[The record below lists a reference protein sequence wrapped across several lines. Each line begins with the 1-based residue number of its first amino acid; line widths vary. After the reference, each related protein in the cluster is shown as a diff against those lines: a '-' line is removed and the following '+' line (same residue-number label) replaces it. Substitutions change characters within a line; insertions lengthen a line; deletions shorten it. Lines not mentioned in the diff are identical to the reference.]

1 MGRASR
7 ARTAEDDHTHRAADS
22 AACVCSQWAEL
33 HCHTPFSFRAAGSSI
48 EALVERAKAQG
59 MPALAITDTMTLA
72 GVVRFHRA
80 CRAAGI
86 QPITGCEL
94 VARHPDGEI
103 GTLVALAKNHAGYA
117 NLCQLL
123 TTANLAAAPA
133 DPHALPSIPLAD
145 LAAHREG
152 LALLIGGCDGAVQ
165 RLAVEGRMLAARALL
180 EQYVAA
186 LGPDDLYV
194 EVQQQLLP
202 ESGLL
207 LARLAHLAREVGLP
221 CLASNGA
228 RYAVAADC
236 AVYDLMTCIRLGVAL
251 DEPHRE
257 RPRNT
262 QQYLKGAEEL
272 ALLFADAAP
281 DAMTQVARVAA
292 SCSVELLA
300 SACVPPEMALPE
312 GETPARYLRRLC
324 EEALPAHYRQDASRR
339 NAEAQL
345 AKELLVIGRLGLEE
359 FFLVVWDIIREARAR
374 GIRCAGRGSAANSL
388 VAYLL
393 GITAV
398 DPLAHHL
405 LFERFLNV
413 ERQGMPDIDV
423 DVQSSRRE
431 ELIGYVEARYSEQH
445 AAMVANVVSYRL
457 RLAVRDTAKALGFPL
472 PLVGQ
477 LTKRLPPFGRC
488 RDIGRYEDA
497 LRRALRTFPEGRRYE
512 ARLRVLL
519 DVVPRLESFPR
530 HLSLHN
536 GGMLLTRAPLT
547 DCMAVRRSANGV
559 RAVELDKDDVEALGF
574 IKFDLL
580 GLRTFDAMER
590 CLDLVKATEGARPAV
605 DDLPLEQPD
614 ELDEPTMVLV
624 RRGQTLAVFQIE
636 SPAQWNLLARTQ
648 PRTFDDLV
656 IQTALC
662 RPGPIQAGMVHP
674 YIARRAGAAPVRY
687 AHPSLEPILRDTLG
701 IVLYQEQVLEIAH
714 TVAGL
719 SYGEADGFRKAM
731 SHYRTSS
738 EMEGMRARFVDGA
751 IGQGIPQAVATR
763 IFDEIACFVG
773 YGFCRSHA
781 AAFARTIYQT
791 AWLKAHYPA
800 HYLAAFLA
808 SQPAGFFPAATVV
821 EEAKLLG
828 IPVLPA
834 DIQRSNAAFDVER
847 MGDAGD
853 TGDAG
858 RQGAY
863 AIRIGLLQVKGVGE
877 ALAEAIVA
885 ERAEGGLYRSLASF
899 CARVG
904 RRMAHAPLRR
914 EAVEA
919 LVAAGACD
927 GFGIPRRRLAW
938 LLGERWASW
947 SAGLAA
953 SARQLRRRRKSR
965 EQVAPM
971 ASQAR
976 LPWAWADEQPEE
988 APKLPPL
995 TLEQETQLDLATQN
1009 LSARPHLLTFQRRV
1023 LRAAGFLNVAQLQQ
1037 VKAGRRACLAG
1048 LVISAQRPPTAKGMG
1063 FIVLEDET
1071 GRVQVALPPKIAETL
1086 RPALAESRILAVGG
1100 KVERAA
1106 GHVTLLASRIEPYSG
1121 KRAERVADGR
1131 GEGQDGLPAT
1141 HRGAERGSARA
1152 VGV

>member
-1 MGRASR
+1 MEAGGYG
-7 ARTAEDDHTHRAADS
+7 DW
-22 AACVCSQWAEL
+22 CEL

-48 EALVERAKAQG
+48 EALVARAKALG
-59 MPALAITDTMTLA
+59 MPALTITDTMTLA

-80 CRAAGI
+80 CWAAGI
-86 QPITGCEL
+86 RPITGCEL
-94 VARHPDGEI
+94 VIRHLDGAL
-103 GTLVALAKNHAGYA
+103 GTLVALAKNRTGYA

-123 TTANLAAAPA
+123 TAANLAVYPPDSQVA
-133 DPHALPSIPLAD
+133 PSIALAD

-152 LALLIGGCDGAVQ
+152 LVVLVGGCDGVAQ
-165 RLAVEGRMLAARALL
+165 RLVAVGETLAARALL
-180 EQYVAA
+180 ERYLAA

-194 EVQQQLLP
+194 EVQQRLLP
-202 ESGLL
+202 ESGLA
-207 LARLAHLAREVGLP
+207 LARMTHLAREVGLP
-221 CLASNGA
+221 CLASSGA
-228 RYAVAADC
+228 RYAVAEDG
-236 AVYDLMTCIRLGVAL
+236 AVYDLVTCIRLGIGL
-251 DEPHRE
+251 DQPHRE

-262 QQYLKGAEEL
+262 EQYLKGAEEL
-272 ALLFADAAP
+272 APFFASAAP
-281 DAMTQVARVAA
+281 EALANGARVAA

-300 SACVPPEMALPE
+300 TICVPPEMALPE
-312 GETPARYLRRLC
+312 GETPASYLRRLC
-324 EEALPAHYRQDASRR
+324 AKALPANYPAGAQRDAAS
-339 NAEAQL
+339 AQL
-345 AKELLVIGRLGLEE
+345 AKELAVIGRLGLEE

-393 GITAV
+393 SITAV

-431 ELIGYVEARYSEQH
+431 ELIGYVEATYSERH

-457 RLAVRDTAKALGFPL
+457 RLAVRDVAKALGFPL

-488 RDIGRYEDA
+488 REIGRYEDV
-497 LRRALRTFPEGRRYE
+497 LQRALAASPDRRRYE

-519 DVVPRLESFPR
+519 AMVPRLEGFPR

-559 RAVELDKDDVEALGF
+559 RAVELDKDDAEALGF

-590 CLDLVKATEGARPAV
+590 CLDLVEATEGVGRRPAV
-605 DDLPLEQPD
+605 DDLPLDQPD
-614 ELDEPTMVLV
+614 EQTMELV

-662 RPGPIQAGMVHP
+662 RPGPIQAGMIHP
-674 YIARRAGAAPVRY
+674 YLARRAGKALVRY
-687 AHPSLEPILRDTLG
+687 AHPSLTPILKDTLG

-714 TVAGL
+714 VVAGL

-738 EMEGMRARFVDGA
+738 EMEGMRARFVEGA
-751 IGQGIPQAVATR
+751 VSQGIPQATATR

-808 SQPAGFFPAATVV
+808 SQPAGFFPAATVM

-828 IPVLPA
+828 IAALPV
-834 DIQRSNAAFDVER
+834 DIQRSNAAFSVER
-847 MGDAGD
+847 MTGEAG
-853 TGDAG
+853 GRAG
-858 RQGAY
+858 GY
-863 AIRIGLLQVKGVGE
+863 AIRIGLLQMKRVGE
-877 ALAEAIVA
+877 DLAAAIVA
-885 ERAEGGLYRSLASF
+885 EREAGGPYRALASF

-904 RRMAHAPLRR
+904 ARTPLRR
-914 EAVEA
+914 EAVAA

-947 SAGLAA
+947 SAGLSAPSGRRTA
-953 SARQLRRRRKSR
+953 REPIARQD
-965 EQVAPM
+965 V
-971 ASQAR
+971 
-976 LPWAWADEQPEE
+976 LPWIWEDERPEE
-988 APKLPPL
+988 ASRLLPL

-1009 LSARPHLLTFQRRV
+1009 LSARPHLLAFERRA
-1023 LRAAGFLNVAQLQQ
+1023 LRAAGFLSVAQLQQ
-1037 VKAGRRACLAG
+1037 VKAGRRVRIAG

-1071 GRVQVALPPKIAETL
+1071 GRIQAALPPKLAETL
-1086 RPALAESRILAVGG
+1086 RPALAESRILAVAGR
-1100 KVERAA
+1100 VEHAA
-1106 GHVTLLASRIEPYSG
+1106 GYGTHVTLLAGRL
-1121 KRAERVADGR
+1121 RAYTRADVEQADGYR
-1131 GEGQDGLPAT
+1131 GQPARGQPQVAAT
-1141 HRGAERGSARA
+1141 SGARQAHG
-1152 VGV
+1152 

>member
-1 MGRASR
+1 MPME
-7 ARTAEDDHTHRAADS
+7 AEYGDNGWCGWS
-22 AACVCSQWAEL
+22 EL

-48 EALVERAKAQG
+48 EALVARARALG

-72 GVVRFHRA
+72 GAVRFHRA

-86 QPITGCEL
+86 RPITGCEL
-94 VARHPDGEI
+94 VVRHPTGET
-103 GTLVALAKNHAGYA
+103 GTLVALAKNRAGYA

-123 TTANLAAAPA
+123 TTANLAI
-133 DPHALPSIPLAD
+133 DPPDSHVLPGITLAE
-145 LAAHREG
+145 LATHREG
-152 LALLIGGCDGAVQ
+152 LALLIGGCDGAAQ
-165 RLAVEGRMLAARALL
+165 RLAADGRMVTARTLM

-194 EVQQQLLP
+194 EVQQRLLP
-202 ESGLL
+202 ESSLL
-207 LARLAHLAREVGLP
+207 LARMAHLAREVGLP

-228 RYAVAADC
+228 RYAVAEDC
-236 AVYDLMTCIRLGVAL
+236 QVYDLMTCIRLGIAL

-262 QQYLKGAEEL
+262 QQHLKGAAEL
-272 ALLFADAAP
+272 APLFADAAP
-281 DAMTQVARVAA
+281 DAMLTAAQVAAA
-292 SCSVELLA
+292 CSVELLA

-312 GETPARYLRRLC
+312 NETPTSYLRRLC
-324 EEALPAHYRQDASRR
+324 AEALPAKYPAETRQDAAR
-339 NAEAQL
+339 AQL
-345 AKELLVIGRLGLEE
+345 AKELAVIRRLGLEE

-393 GITAV
+393 GVTAV

-431 ELIGYVEARYSEQH
+431 ELIAYVEATYSARH
-445 AAMVANVVSYRL
+445 AAMVANVVTYRL

-472 PLVGQ
+472 PLVSQ

-488 RDIGRYEDA
+488 RDIVRYEDA
-497 LRRALRTFPEGRRYE
+497 LQRALDMCADGRRWE
-512 ARLRVLL
+512 RRLRVLL
-519 DVVPRLESFPR
+519 AMVPRLEGFPR

-547 DCMAVRRSANGV
+547 ECMAVRRSTNGV
-559 RAVELDKDDVEALGF
+559 RAVELDKDDVEALGY

-590 CLDLVKATEGARPAV
+590 CLDLVETSEGLRPAV
-605 DDLPLEQPD
+605 DDLPLERP
-614 ELDEPTMVLV
+614 DEPTMELV

-662 RPGPIQAGMVHP
+662 RPGPIQAGMIHP
-674 YIARRAGAAPVRY
+674 YIARRAGKAPVRY
-687 AHPSLEPILRDTLG
+687 AHPSLEPILKDTLG

-714 TVAGL
+714 VLAGL

-731 SHYRTSS
+731 SHYRTAS
-738 EMEGMRARFVDGA
+738 EMEGMRARFVGGA
-751 IGQGIPQAVATR
+751 IGQGIPEATATR

-791 AWLKAHYPA
+791 AWLKARYPA

-808 SQPAGFFPAATVV
+808 SQPAGFFPASTVV

-828 IPVLPA
+828 IPVLPV
-834 DIQRSNAAFDVER
+834 DIQRSAAAFGVER
-847 MGDAGD
+847 VE
-853 TGDAG
+853 G
-858 RQGAY
+858 RGVY
-863 AIRIGLLQVKGVGE
+863 AIRIGLTQVKGVGE
-877 ALAEAIVA
+877 EAAAAIVA
-885 ERAEGGLYRSLASF
+885 ERDEGGPYRSLASF
-899 CARVG
+899 CTRVG
-904 RRMAHAPLRR
+904 ARAPLRR

-947 SAGLAA
+947 STGLAA
-953 SARQLRRRRKSR
+953 PSQRRKTTHARQ
-965 EQVAPM
+965 E
-971 ASQAR
+971 SQAT
-976 LPWAWADEQPEE
+976 LPWTWADEQPEE
-988 APKLPPL
+988 APLLPPL
-995 TLEQETQLDLATQN
+995 TLEQEVQLDLATQN
-1009 LSARPHLLTFQRRV
+1009 LSARPHLLTFQRRA
-1023 LRAAGFLNVAQLQQ
+1023 LREAGFLSVAQLRR
-1037 VKAGRRACLAG
+1037 VKAGRRICVAG
-1048 LVISAQRPPTAKGMG
+1048 LAISAQRPPTAKGMG
-1063 FIVLEDET
+1063 FVVLEDET
-1071 GRVQVALPPKIAETL
+1071 GRVQMALPPKLAEAL
-1086 RPALAESRILAVGG
+1086 RPALAESRILAVAGR
-1100 KVERAA
+1100 VERAS
-1106 GHVTLLASRIEPYSG
+1106 GHVTLLAE
-1121 KRAERVADGR
+1121 KLRAYTQPGT
-1131 GEGQDGLPAT
+1131 QP
-1141 HRGAERGSARA
+1141 GAEQTDEQADPGRRRKDAPGARLA
-1152 VGV
+1152 HG

>member
-1 MGRASR
+1 MGMR
-7 ARTAEDDHTHRAADS
+7 RAAGSRQTGDGYETGW
-22 AACVCSQWAEL
+22 CEL
-33 HCHTPFSFRAAGSSI
+33 HCHTPFSFRASGSSI
-48 EALVERAKAQG
+48 EALVERAQALG

-72 GVVRFHRA
+72 GVARFHRA
-80 CRAAGI
+80 CQAAGVR
-86 QPITGCEL
+86 PITGCEL
-94 VARHPDGEI
+94 IVRHGSGADEV
-103 GTLVALAKNHAGYA
+103 GTLIALAKNREGYA
-117 NLCQLL
+117 HLCQLL
-123 TTANLAAAPA
+123 TTVNLVGAPP
-133 DPHALPSIPLAD
+133 DSQVIPSIALAD

-152 LALLIGGCDGAVQ
+152 LALLIGGCGGAVQ
-165 RLAVEGRMLAARALL
+165 RLAAEGELLAARTLL
-180 EQYVAA
+180 EQYRDA
-186 LGPDDLYV
+186 LGPGDLYV
-194 EVQQQLLP
+194 EVQQHLLP

-207 LARLAHLAREVGLP
+207 LARMTHLAREAGIP

-228 RYAVAADC
+228 RYAIAEDC
-236 AVYDLMTCIRLGVAL
+236 RVYDLLSCIRLGIGL
-251 DEPHRE
+251 DTPHRE

-262 QQYLKGAEEL
+262 EQYLKGLEAL
-272 ALLFADAAP
+272 APLFADIAP
-281 DAMTQVARVAA
+281 EAMTQAAQVAA

-300 SACVPPEMALPE
+300 SVCVPPEMPLPD
-312 GETPARYLRRLC
+312 GETPASYLRRLC
-324 EEALPAHYRQDASRR
+324 AEALPEKYPGNARRERAST
-339 NAEAQL
+339 QL
-345 AKELLVIGRLGLEE
+345 ARELAVIGQLSLEE
-359 FFLVVWDIIREARAR
+359 FFLVVWDIMREARAR

-413 ERQGMPDIDV
+413 ERQTMPDIDV

-431 ELIGYVEARYSEQH
+431 ELIGYVEATYSEQH
-445 AAMVANVVSYRL
+445 AAMVANVVTYRL

-472 PLVGQ
+472 PLVSQ

-488 RDIGRYEDA
+488 GDIGRFAETLRKA
-497 LRRALRTFPEGRRYE
+497 LAKMPGGQRWE

-519 DVVPRLESFPR
+519 AMVARLEGFPR

-547 DCMAVRRSANGV
+547 DCMAVRFSANGM
-559 RAVELDKDDVEALGF
+559 RAVELDKDDVEALGY

-590 CLDLVKATEGARPAV
+590 CLDLIEQTEGTRPAI
-605 DDLPLEQPD
+605 DDLPLDQP
-614 ELDEPTMVLV
+614 DEPTMDLV

-674 YIARRAGAAPVRY
+674 YIARRAGKLPVRY

-714 TVAGL
+714 VVAGL

-738 EMEGMRARFVDGA
+738 EMEGMRARFVEGA
-751 IGQGIPQAVATR
+751 VEQGIPQATATR

-808 SQPAGFFPAATVV
+808 SQPAGFFPAATVL

-828 IPVLPA
+828 ISVLPV
-834 DIQRSNAAFDVER
+834 DIQTSAAAFGVER
-847 MGDAGD
+847 A
-853 TGDAG
+853 A
-858 RQGAY
+858 AEEY
-863 AIRIGLLQVKGVGE
+863 AIRIGLAQVKGVGE

-885 ERAEGGLYRSLASF
+885 EREENGLYQSLASF
-899 CARVG
+899 CTRIG
-904 RRMAHAPLRR
+904 RRVPLRR
-914 EAVEA
+914 EAVES

-927 GFGIPRRRLAW
+927 SFGIPRRRLAW

-947 SAGLAA
+947 SAGLVMPP
-953 SARQLRRRRKSR
+953 RRRAVPAK
-965 EQVAPM
+965 ETLAKQGL
-971 ASQAR
+971 
-976 LPWAWADEQPEE
+976 LPWKWADEQPEE

-995 TLEQETQLDLATQN
+995 TLEQEAQLDLATQS
-1009 LSARPHLLTFQRRV
+1009 LSARPHLLTFQRRA
-1023 LRAAGFLNVAQLQQ
+1023 LQEAGFLSVSQLRDAP
-1037 VKAGRRACLAG
+1037 AGSRAVTAG

-1063 FIVLEDET
+1063 FVVLEDET
-1071 GRVQVALPPKIAETL
+1071 GRVQVALPPQLAETL

-1106 GHVTLLASRIEPYSG
+1106 GHVTLLASRIQPYTGISVAAGKGEQAHKPANASVPGVGPGRTQTASG
-1121 KRAERVADGR
+1121 
-1131 GEGQDGLPAT
+1131 
-1141 HRGAERGSARA
+1141 
-1152 VGV
+1152 

>member
-1 MGRASR
+1 MGVDGDERHGSYR
-7 ARTAEDDHTHRAADS
+7 W
-22 AACVCSQWAEL
+22 CEL

-48 EALVERAKAQG
+48 EALVAQAKDLG

-80 CRAAGI
+80 CQAAGI
-86 QPITGCEL
+86 RPITGCEL
-94 VARHPDGEI
+94 VIRHPDGAM
-103 GTLVALAKNHAGYA
+103 GTLIALAQDREGYA
-117 NLCQLL
+117 HLCQLL
-123 TTANLAAAPA
+123 TAANLAV
-133 DPHALPSIPLAD
+133 DPPDAHVIPSITLAE
-145 LAAHREG
+145 LAAQRGG
-152 LALLIGGCDGAVQ
+152 LALLIGGCDGAAQ
-165 RLAVEGRMLAARALL
+165 RLAVEGDMLAARTLL
-180 EQYVAA
+180 EQYFEV
-186 LGPDDLYV
+186 LGPHDLYV
-194 EVQQQLLP
+194 EVQQQVLP

-207 LARLAHLAREVGLP
+207 LARMAHLACEVGLP
-221 CLASNGA
+221 CVASNGA
-228 RYAVAADC
+228 RYAVPEDA
-236 AVYDLMTCIRLGVAL
+236 AVYDLVSCIRLGVGL
-251 DEPHRE
+251 DEPHHE
-257 RPRNT
+257 RPRNA
-262 QQYLKGAEEL
+262 QQYLKGVAEL
-272 ALLFADAAP
+272 APLFAQAAP
-281 DAMTQVARVAA
+281 EAMTHAIHVAER
-292 SCSVELLA
+292 CSVELLA
-300 SACVPPEMALPE
+300 SACVPPAMPLPE
-312 GETPARYLRRLC
+312 GETPTSYLRRLC
-324 EEALPAHYRQDASRR
+324 DEALPATYPPGERR
-339 NAEAQL
+339 AQAEAQL
-345 AKELLVIGRLGLEE
+345 AKELDVIAQLALEE
-359 FFLVVWDIIREARAR
+359 FFLVVWDILREARAR

-413 ERQGMPDIDV
+413 ERQTMPDIDV
-423 DVQSSRRE
+423 DVQSSRRD
-431 ELIGYVEARYSEQH
+431 ELIGYVEATYSERH
-445 AAMVANVVSYRL
+445 AAMVANVVTYRL

-472 PLVGQ
+472 PLVSQ

-488 RDIGRYEDA
+488 RDIGRYADVLQKA
-497 LRRALRTFPEGRRYE
+497 LAKAPEGKRW
-512 ARLRVLL
+512 AQRLRVLL
-519 DVVPRLESFPR
+519 AIVPRLEGFPR

-536 GGMLLTRAPLT
+536 GGLLLTHAPLT
-547 DCMAVRRSANGV
+547 DCLAVRRSANGV
-559 RAVELDKDDVEALGF
+559 RAVELDKDDVEALGY

-580 GLRTFDAMER
+580 GLRTFDALER
-590 CLDLVKATEGARPAV
+590 CLDLVEQTDGVGMRPVV
-605 DDLPLEQPD
+605 DALPLDQPD
-614 ELDEPTMVLV
+614 AQTMELV

-674 YIARRAGAAPVRY
+674 YIARRAGKLPVRY

-714 TVAGL
+714 VVAGL

-751 IGQGIPQAVATR
+751 VNQGLPHATATR

-808 SQPAGFFPAATVV
+808 SQPAGFLPAATVV

-828 IPVLPA
+828 IPVLPV
-834 DIQRSNAAFDVER
+834 DIQRSAVAFGVER
-847 MGDAGD
+847 VDAEASEASEADGDY
-853 TGDAG
+853 
-858 RQGAY
+858 AY

-885 ERAEGGLYRSLASF
+885 EREEGGSYRSLANF

-904 RRMAHAPLRR
+904 AKVVLRR
-914 EAVEA
+914 EAMEG

-927 GFGIPRRRLAW
+927 RFGIPRRRLAW
-938 LLGERWASW
+938 LLGERWANW
-947 SAGLAA
+947 SVGLVIP
-953 SARQLRRRRKSR
+953 SRRRKTR
-965 EQVAPM
+965 EQMQTAKQ
-971 ASQAR
+971 SS
-976 LPWAWADEQPEE
+976 LPWEWADEQPEE

-995 TLEQETQLDLATQN
+995 TLEQETQLDLATQS
-1009 LSARPHLLTFQRRV
+1009 LSARPHLLTFQRKA
-1023 LRAAGFLNVAQLQQ
+1023 LRAAGFLSVAQLAEVAQAKTGQ
-1037 VKAGRRACLAG
+1037 RVAIAG

-1063 FIVLEDET
+1063 FVVLEDET
-1071 GRVQVALPPKIAETL
+1071 GRVQVALPPHLAEAL
-1086 RPALAESRILAVGG
+1086 RPALAESRILAVRG
-1100 KVERAA
+1100 KVERVAGAA
-1106 GHVTLLASRIEPYSG
+1106 GAADAAYGTGHMTLLARRLQAYNGMVAGNSTQQAHAHR
-1121 KRAERVADGR
+1121 RA
-1131 GEGQDGLPAT
+1131 
-1141 HRGAERGSARA
+1141 GAPERGQVASR
-1152 VGV
+1152 

>member
-1 MGRASR
+1 M
-7 ARTAEDDHTHRAADS
+7 ARSIGSAPAHQPANTEPYSLAEPSGCAWS
-22 AACVCSQWAEL
+22 AWSAWCEL

-48 EALVERAKAQG
+48 EALVARAKALG

-80 CRAAGI
+80 CKAAGI
-86 QPITGCEL
+86 RPITGCEL
-94 VARHPDGEI
+94 VIQHPDGVA
-103 GTLVALAKNHAGYA
+103 GTLIALAKNRRGYA
-117 NLCQLL
+117 HLCQLL
-123 TTANLAAAPA
+123 TTANLGSE
-133 DPHALPSIPLAD
+133 DSPSITLAD
-145 LAAHREG
+145 LAAHRDG
-152 LALLIGGCDGAVQ
+152 LALLVGGCDGAVQ
-165 RLAVEGRMLAARALL
+165 RLAAEGQMLAARSLL
-180 EQYVAA
+180 DQYRAV

-194 EVQQQLLP
+194 EVQQHLLP
-202 ESGLL
+202 GSSLL
-207 LARLAHLAREVGLP
+207 LARMAHLAREAELP

-236 AVYDLMTCIRLGVAL
+236 AVYDLITCIRLGIGL
-251 DEPHRE
+251 DTPHRE

-262 QQYLKGAEEL
+262 QHYLKGGD
-272 ALLFADAAP
+272 ALQPFFVDTSPEAIANAAN
-281 DAMTQVARVAA
+281 VAT

-300 SACVPPEMALPE
+300 SACVPPEMPLPD
-312 GETPARYLRRLC
+312 GETPTSYLRKLC
-324 EEALPAHYRQDASRR
+324 DETLPAKYPAGNQREQ
-339 NAEAQL
+339 AETQL
-345 AKELLVIGRLGLEE
+345 ARELAVIGQLALEE
-359 FFLVVWDIIREARAR
+359 FFLVVWDILREARVR

-393 GITAV
+393 DITAV

-413 ERQGMPDIDV
+413 ERQTMPDIDV

-431 ELIGYVEARYSEQH
+431 ELIGYVEATYSEQH
-445 AAMVANVVSYRL
+445 AAMVANVVTYRL

-472 PLVGQ
+472 PLIGQ

-488 RDIGRYEDA
+488 GDIGRYEEMLQQA
-497 LRRALRTFPEGRRYE
+497 LAKIPGGSRWA

-519 DVVPRLESFPR
+519 ALVPRLESFPR

-547 DCMAVRRSANGV
+547 ACMAVRRSANGM
-559 RAVELDKDDVEALGF
+559 RAVELDKDDVEALGY

-590 CLDLVKATEGARPAV
+590 CLDLIATTEGTGTDGGKGQRPPV
-605 DDLPLEQPD
+605 DTLPLDQPD
-614 ELDEPTMVLV
+614 ARTMELV

-636 SPAQWNLLARTQ
+636 SPAQWHLLARTQ

-662 RPGPIQAGMVHP
+662 RPGPIQAGMIHP
-674 YIARRAGAAPVRY
+674 YISRRAGKAPVRY
-687 AHPSLEPILRDTLG
+687 AHPALEPILRDTLG

-714 TVAGL
+714 VVAGL
-719 SYGEADGFRKAM
+719 SYGDADGFRKAM

-751 IGQGIPQAVATR
+751 VGQGIPQPVATR

-808 SQPAGFFPAATVV
+808 SQPAGFFPAATVL

-828 IPVLPA
+828 IAVLPV
-834 DIQRSNAAFDVER
+834 DLQRSAAAFGVER
-847 MGDAGD
+847 LRGGE
-853 TGDAG
+853 
-858 RQGAY
+858 QY

-885 ERAEGGLYRSLASF
+885 EREEGGPYRSLASF
-899 CARVG
+899 CTRVG
-904 RRMAHAPLRR
+904 ARTLLRR
-914 EAVEA
+914 EAVEM

-927 GFGIPRRRLAW
+927 CFGIPRRRLVW

-947 SAGLAA
+947 SVGLVAP
-953 SARQLRRRRKSR
+953 ARQVKRQK
-965 EQVAPM
+965 V
-971 ASQAR
+971 QAKVQAIPATQGS
-976 LPWAWADEQPEE
+976 LPWSWADEQPEE

-995 TLEQETQLDLATQN
+995 TLEQEVQLDLATQH
-1009 LSARPHLLTFQRRV
+1009 LSARPHLLTFQRKC
-1023 LRAAGFLNVAQLQQ
+1023 LRAAGFLSVAQVQH
-1037 VKAGRRACLAG
+1037 VATGRRAVVAG

-1063 FIVLEDET
+1063 FVVLEDET
-1071 GRVQVALPPKIAETL
+1071 GRVQVVLPPKLAEAL
-1086 RPALAESRILAVGG
+1086 RPALAESRILAVAG
-1100 KVERAA
+1100 KVERSAEQ
-1106 GHVTLLASRIEPYSG
+1106 GTHLTLLASRLQPYTGTNGASRSDTRSPGNAHDGMDITRRASG
-1121 KRAERVADGR
+1121 
-1131 GEGQDGLPAT
+1131 
-1141 HRGAERGSARA
+1141 
-1152 VGV
+1152 

>member
-1 MGRASR
+1 MGMR
-7 ARTAEDDHTHRAADS
+7 RAAETRQS
-22 AACVCSQWAEL
+22 GARCATETGWCEL
-33 HCHTPFSFRAAGSSI
+33 HCHTPFSFRASGSSI
-48 EALVERAKAQG
+48 EALVERARALG

-86 QPITGCEL
+86 RPITGCEL
-94 VARHPDGEI
+94 MVRHGSGADDV
-103 GTLVALAKNHAGYA
+103 GTLIALAKNRAGYA
-117 NLCQLL
+117 HLCQLL
-123 TTANLAAAPA
+123 TAANLAGAPP
-133 DPHALPSIPLAD
+133 DSPVIPGIALAD

-152 LALLIGGCDGAVQ
+152 LALLIGGCGGAVQ
-165 RLAVEGRMLAARALL
+165 RLAAEGELPEARALL
-180 EQYVAA
+180 EQYRDA

-194 EVQQQLLP
+194 EVQQHLLP

-207 LARLAHLAREVGLP
+207 LAWMTHLAREAGLP

-228 RYAVAADC
+228 RYAIAEDC
-236 AVYDLMTCIRLGVAL
+236 RVYDLVSCIRLGIGL
-251 DEPHRE
+251 DTPHRE

-262 QQYLKGAEEL
+262 ERYLKGTEEL
-272 ALLFADAAP
+272 ASLFADSAP
-281 DAMTQVARVAA
+281 EAMTRAAQVAA

-300 SACVPPEMALPE
+300 SVCVPPEMPLPD
-312 GETPARYLRRLC
+312 GETPASYLRRLC
-324 EEALPAHYRQDASRR
+324 AEALPGKYPGGARRDGAST
-339 NAEAQL
+339 QL
-345 AKELLVIGRLGLEE
+345 ARELAVIGQLSLEE
-359 FFLVVWDIIREARAR
+359 FFLVVWDIMREARAR

-398 DPLAHHL
+398 NPLAHHL

-413 ERQGMPDIDV
+413 ERQTMPDIDV

-431 ELIGYVEARYSEQH
+431 ELIGYVEATYSEQH
-445 AAMVANVVSYRL
+445 AAMVANVVTYRL
-457 RLAVRDTAKALGFPL
+457 RLAVRDTARALGFPL
-472 PLVGQ
+472 PLVSQ

-488 RDIGRYEDA
+488 RDIGRFEETLRKA
-497 LRRALRTFPEGRRYE
+497 LAKMPGGQHWE

-519 DVVPRLESFPR
+519 AMVPRLEGFPR

-547 DCMAVRRSANGV
+547 DSMAVRRSANGM
-559 RAVELDKDDVEALGF
+559 RAVELDKDDVEALGY

-580 GLRTFDAMER
+580 GLRTFDAVER
-590 CLDLVKATEGARPAV
+590 CLDLVEQTERARPAI
-605 DDLPLEQPD
+605 DDLPLDQPD
-614 ELDEPTMVLV
+614 GPTMDLV

-674 YIARRAGAAPVRY
+674 YIARRAGKLPVRY

-714 TVAGL
+714 VVAGL

-738 EMEGMRARFVDGA
+738 EMEGMRARFVEGA
-751 IGQGIPQAVATR
+751 VGQGISQATATR

-808 SQPAGFFPAATVV
+808 SQPAGFFPAATVL

-828 IPVLPA
+828 ISVLPV
-834 DIQRSNAAFDVER
+834 DIQTSAAAFGVER
-847 MGDAGD
+847 A
-853 TGDAG
+853 A
-858 RQGAY
+858 AAAEY
-863 AIRIGLLQVKGVGE
+863 AIRIGLAQVKGVGE

-885 ERAEGGLYRSLASF
+885 EREESGLYQSLASF
-899 CARVG
+899 CTRIG
-904 RRMAHAPLRR
+904 RRVPLRR

-927 GFGIPRRRLAW
+927 SFGIPRRRLAW
-938 LLGERWASW
+938 LLGERWTSW
-947 SAGLAA
+947 SAGLAMPP
-953 SARQLRRRRKSR
+953 RRRAVPAK
-965 EQVAPM
+965 EAM
-971 ASQAR
+971 AKQGA
-976 LPWAWADEQPEE
+976 LPWKWADEQPEE
-988 APKLPPL
+988 APRLPPL
-995 TLEQETQLDLATQN
+995 TLEQETQLDLATQA
-1009 LSARPHLLTFQRRV
+1009 LSARPHLLTFQRRA
-1023 LRAAGFLNVAQLQQ
+1023 LQEAGFLCVAQLRDAP
-1037 VKAGRRACLAG
+1037 AGSRAVTAG

-1063 FIVLEDET
+1063 FVVLEDET
-1071 GRVQVALPPKIAETL
+1071 GRVQVALPPQLAEAL

-1100 KVERAA
+1100 RVERAA
-1106 GHVTLLASRIEPYSG
+1106 GHVTLLASRIQPYPGIGAAADKGKQAHAHGNAGMPGAAPGRTQTASG
-1121 KRAERVADGR
+1121 
-1131 GEGQDGLPAT
+1131 
-1141 HRGAERGSARA
+1141 
-1152 VGV
+1152 

>member
-1 MGRASR
+1 MEVE
-7 ARTAEDDHTHRAADS
+7 AEQGAGNWRL
-22 AACVCSQWAEL
+22 WAEL

-48 EALVERAKAQG
+48 ESLVARARALG

-80 CRAAGI
+80 CLAAGI
-86 QPITGCEL
+86 RPITGCEL
-94 VARHPDGEI
+94 VIQHPNGEV

-123 TTANLAAAPA
+123 TTANLGDSP
-133 DPHALPSIPLAD
+133 DSDTPRITLAD
-145 LAAHREG
+145 LTAHREG
-152 LALLIGGCDGAVQ
+152 LALLIGGCDGVVR
-165 RLAVEGRMLAARALL
+165 RLVADVRMGAARTLL
-180 EQYVAA
+180 EQYARM

-194 EVQQQLLP
+194 EVQQNLWP
-202 ESGLL
+202 ESGVL
-207 LARLAHLAREVGLP
+207 LARMVHLAREVGLP

-228 RYAVAADC
+228 RYAVAEDC
-236 AVYDLMTCIRLGVAL
+236 QVYDLMSCIRLGIAL

-272 ALLFADAAP
+272 ASLFADAAP
-281 DAMTQVARVAA
+281 DAMKQASQIAA
-292 SCSVELLA
+292 ACSVELLA
-300 SACVPPEMALPE
+300 SACVPPEMPLPK
-312 GETPARYLRRLC
+312 GETPTSYLRRLC
-324 EEALPAHYRQDASRR
+324 DEALPTRYSVGERR
-339 NAEAQL
+339 DNAERQL
-345 AKELLVIGRLGLEE
+345 AKELDVIGRLGLEE

-388 VAYLL
+388 AAYLL

-413 ERQGMPDIDV
+413 ERQGMPDIDI

-431 ELIGYVEARYSEQH
+431 ELIGYVEATYSERH
-445 AAMVANVVSYRL
+445 AAMVANVVTYRL
-457 RLAVRDTAKALGFPL
+457 RLAVRETAKALGFPL

-477 LTKRLPPFGRC
+477 FTKRLPPFGRC

-497 LRRALRTFPEGRRYE
+497 LQRVLGAYPDGQRWE

-519 DVVPRLESFPR
+519 AMVPRLEGFPR

-536 GGMLLTRAPLT
+536 GGILLTRAPLT
-547 DCMAVRRSANGV
+547 ARMAVRRSANGV
-559 RAVELDKDDVEALGF
+559 RAVELDKDDAEALGY

-590 CLDLVKATEGARPAV
+590 CLDLVEQTEGEGKRPAV
-605 DDLPLEQPD
+605 DALPLEPPD
-614 ELDEPTMVLV
+614 ELDEKAMELV

-662 RPGPIQAGMVHP
+662 RPGPIQAGMIHP
-674 YIARRAGAAPVRY
+674 YIARRAGKAPIRY
-687 AHPSLEPILRDTLG
+687 AHPSLEPILKDTLG

-738 EMEGMRARFVDGA
+738 EMEGMRVRFVEGA
-751 IGQGIPQAVATR
+751 IGQGISAAVATR
-763 IFDEIACFVG
+763 VFDEIACFVG

-808 SQPAGFFPAATVV
+808 SQPAGFFPASTVV

-828 IPVLPA
+828 IPVLPV
-834 DIQRSNAAFDVER
+834 DIQRSAAAFGVER
-847 MGDAGD
+847 VEEVGE
-853 TGDAG
+853 
-858 RQGAY
+858 Y
-863 AIRIGLLQVKGVGE
+863 AIRIGLMQVKGIGE
-877 ALAEAIVA
+877 ELAEAMVA
-885 ERAEGGLYRSLASF
+885 ERKEGGPYRSLASF
-899 CARVG
+899 CTRVG
-904 RRMAHAPLRR
+904 ARIPLRR

-919 LVAAGACD
+919 LASAGACD
-927 GFGIPRRRLAW
+927 SFSIPRRRLVW
-938 LLGERWASW
+938 LLSERWASW
-947 SAGLAA
+947 SVGLVA
-953 SARQLRRRRKSR
+953 SSRRRKAQ
-965 EQVAPM
+965 EPLAKQGE
-971 ASQAR
+971 
-976 LPWAWADEQPEE
+976 LPWTWADERPEE
-988 APKLPPL
+988 APGLPPL
-995 TLEQETQLDLATQN
+995 TLEQEVQLDLAMQN

-1023 LRAAGFLNVAQLQQ
+1023 LRETGFLSMAQLRQI
-1037 VKAGRRACLAG
+1037 KTGRRVCVAG

-1063 FIVLEDET
+1063 FVVLEDET
-1071 GRVQVALPPKIAETL
+1071 GRVQVALPPKLAEAL
-1086 RPALAESRILAVGG
+1086 RPALAESRILAVAGR
-1100 KVERAA
+1100 VERAA
-1106 GHVTLLASRIEPYSG
+1106 GHVTLLAG
-1121 KRAERVADGR
+1121 KLRAYTR
-1131 GEGQDGLPAT
+1131 P
-1141 HRGAERGSARA
+1141 GAEPAVRGRAGRPAAKNGASASDNLGA
-1152 VGV
+1152 